1 MNKTLVTV
9 VALVAG
15 IAAAVFV
22 QQHIS
27 NLTGETI
34 TVFKATKD
42 AEVGS
47 LLGGDVQTITL
58 PANLFPDALS
68 EAPTSKFANY
78 IKSTPL
84 RLPVKQGDLI
94 LFRHFDASVDP
105 GVLPAIP
112 AGKKAISIPVSA
124 TSSVS
129 YFIRPGDLVD
139 VMATYAEP
147 VEEQESV
154 GRRNIA
160 EAKTTRSIL
169 EAVSVLAV
177 GAEYRRSEIQQNDAY
192 GTVTLLVSMEEAAKL
207 IFARDFYRAEL
218 TLILRSKEE
227 EGESVSG
234 SSKVKVGAENFDTIG
249 KAVRQ

>member
-15 IAAAVFV
+15 IAAAVFI

-27 NLTGETI
+27 NLTGDTI

-42 AEVGS
+42 AEVGA
-47 LLGGDVQTITL
+47 LLGGNVQTITL

-78 IKSTPL
+78 IQATPL

-112 AGKKAISIPVSA
+112 AGKKAISIPVGA

-147 VEEQESV
+147 VEDQESD

-169 EAVSVLAV
+169 DAVSVLAV
-177 GAEYRRSEIQQNDAY
+177 GAEYRRSEIQKNDAY
-192 GTVTLLVSMEEAAKL
+192 GTVTLLVTMEEAAKL

-218 TLILRSKEE
+218 TLILRSKEDE
-227 EGESVSG
+227 QGSSG
-234 SSKVKVGAENFDTIG
+234 SSKVKVGAENFDTVG
-249 KAVRQ
+249 KAVR